1 MPTVPAAAVG
11 GQQSGASSSA
21 DGWWLN
27 ARCDRWL
34 WGLLALG
41 LAARLVWLQ
50 QPLIDQQ
57 AWRQTDTAA
66 IARSFWAEGYQ
77 LLHPRVEWRG
87 ASPGYVES
95 EFPLYPFCVAL
106 VYGLLGGPHEWVG
119 RALSALAF
127 TAAALFLYGL
137 ALRLYGV
144 GWAPRLAAMWF
155 LVSPYGVYFGRAFM
169 PEALMMLFSVGAI
182 LAFLRWTE
190 VGGQGRLALAIA
202 AAAGAFLVK
211 IPTLYL
217 GFALVAVAW
226 SRWGWRFL
234 RRADLWLFL
243 AAVLLPPALWY
254 WHAHGLFL
262 QTGLTFGIWN
272 HYGYDKWA
280 GAGADLGY
288 WWLMARRLATGV
300 LTPLGLALALLA
312 AWHWRADGR
321 RSAVTWAWVGG
332 LLAYL
337 ALVPEGNRRLE
348 YYQLPFLAP
357 GALLAGRALAAW
369 LPPSPPRAD
378 GARRARAALAP
389 AWRYGLVA
397 LVTAAAVAWSAVAV
411 QPLYRPGGH
420 LYDYYSSCYQVG
432 AVVNS
437 RLPADALLVVVDLDD
452 NAGAPFRS
460 QSPTMLYYCN
470 RKGWQLTPDQLGGAA
485 LDSLAAAGADIA
497 LVPGGLVRDRPAI
510 LAGLYRRGV
519 SLPSAYP
526 SWWTDGASLAAA
538 RRTVPAAERSFF
550 LVRLGDGG
558 SAGPP

>member
-1 MPTVPAAAVG
+1 VAV
-11 GQQSGASSSA
+11 
-21 DGWWLN
+21 DGWWPS
-27 ARCDRWL
+27 ARRDRWL
-34 WGLLALG
+34 WGLLACG
-41 LAARLVWLQ
+41 LAARLLWLH
-50 QPLIDQQ
+50 QPLVDQQ

-66 IARSFWAEGYQ
+66 IARSFWAEGYH
-77 LLHPRVEWRG
+77 LLYPRVEWRG
-87 ASPGYVES
+87 TSPGYVES
-95 EFPLYPFCVAL
+95 EFPLYPFSVAL
-106 VYGLLGGPHEWVG
+106 VYGLLGGVHEGVG

-127 TAAALFLYGL
+127 TAAALLVYGL
-137 ALRLYGV
+137 AVRLYGV
-144 GWAPRLAAMWF
+144 GWAPRLAAFWF
-155 LVSPYGVYFGRAFM
+155 LASPYGVYFGRAFM

-182 LAFLRWTE
+182 LAFLRYTE
-190 VGGQGRLALAIA
+190 VGGRGRLVLAAA

-217 GFALVAVAW
+217 GFPLVAVAG

-272 HYGYDKWA
+272 RYGYDKWA

-288 WWLMARRLATGV
+288 WWLMAQRLAAGV
-300 LTPLGLALALLA
+300 LTPIGLAVALLG
-312 AWHWRADGR
+312 AWYSRADGR

-332 LLAYL
+332 LLVYL

-369 LPPSPPRAD
+369 LSSVPSRLDRPKRP
-378 GARRARAALAP
+378 GPALTP
-389 AWRYGLVA
+389 VWRYLVVA
-397 LVTAAAVAWSAVAV
+397 LVMGVTVAWSAVAV

-432 AVVNS
+432 AVVDA
-437 RLPADALLVVVDLDD
+437 RLPGDALLVVIDLDD

-460 QSPTMLYYCN
+460 QSPTMLYYCR
-470 RKGWQLTPDQLGGAA
+470 RKGWQLTPDQLQPAA
-485 LDSLAAAGADIA
+485 LDSLAAAGAAFA
-497 LVPGGLVRDRPAI
+497 LVPGGLVRDRPEV
-510 LAGLYRRGV
+510 LADLYRRGV

-526 SWWTDGASLAAA
+526 DWCTDGASLAAA
-538 RRTVPAAERSFF
+538 RRSVPAAERSFL
-550 LVRLGDGG
+550 LVRLGN
-558 SAGPP
+558 AGRLGPF